1 MDFADYR
8 AVKAINASSIKRG
21 RESMLQMHEEMTG
34 PETEQTPSM
43 RLGSLTHLMVLEP
56 DLALAKISTFDGTR
70 RGKAWDEHCEQY
82 ADELTIKPD
91 EMDMLERMRD
101 CVWANKEAAWLI
113 RHSKHEV
120 TRLWDGNY
128 GTAKARLD
136 MQGDLWFADLKTTA
150 YIEPSAFGRQF
161 FALGYDL
168 QYGWYSIPAET
179 DTCITIALRNKP
191 AFDCVVYDTPRD
203 VVEKGRDEA
212 IEIATRYACCC
223 AAGSWSGVSATG
235 RELLEVPAWM
245 LGGNN
250 ADEIDMEGVEE

>member
-8 AVKAINASSIKRG
+8 AIKAINASSIKRG
-21 RESMLQMHEEMTG
+21 RESMLQMHEAMTG
-34 PETEQTPSM
+34 PETEPTPSM
-43 RLGSLTHLMVLEP
+43 RLGTLTHLMVLEP
-56 DLALAKISTFDGTR
+56 DLALSKINKFEGTR
-70 RGKAWDEHCEQY
+70 RGKAWDAHCEQY
-82 ADELTIKPD
+82 DIAFAVKPD
-91 EMDMLERMRD
+91 EMDTLQRMRD

-113 RHSKHEV
+113 EHSKHEV

-128 GTAKARLD
+128 GKAKARLD

-150 YIEPSAFGRQF
+150 YIDAAGFGRQF
-161 FALGYDL
+161 FSLGYDL

-203 VVEKGRDEA
+203 VVEKGREEA

-250 ADEIDMEGVEE
+250 ADEINMEGVDE

>member
-1 MDFADYR
+1 VSPNR
-8 AVKAINASSIKRG
+8 INASSIKKG
-21 RESMLQMHEEMTG
+21 RESMLQMHEAMTG
-34 PETEQTPSM
+34 PETEPTPSM
-43 RLGSLTHLMVLEP
+43 RKGSLVHLIVLEP
-56 DLALAKISTFDGTR
+56 ERAEKTITIYDGIR
-70 RGKAWDEHCEQY
+70 RGKAWEAHCETCDPLFATTQDKY
-82 ADELTIKPD
+82 DELR
-91 EMDMLERMRD
+91 RMRD
-101 CVWANKEAAWLI
+101 CAWANREARWMI
-113 RHSKHEV
+113 ENSQHEV
-120 TRLWDGNY
+120 TRQWSGNY
-128 GTAKARLD
+128 GAAKCRRD
-136 MQGDLWFADLKTTA
+136 MDGKNWFADLKTTA

-203 VVEKGRDEA
+203 VVEQGREEA

-245 LGGNN
+245 LGGVN
-250 ADEIDMEGVEE
+250 ADEINMEGVEE